1 MEKFTRILFPVS
13 LTEMSPIVVT
23 YVMSMAEK
31 YTAEVHMVHVVRKMN
46 FYADSFISQPSETDI
61 KRHASKFEQE
71 RLAMAEK
78 QLAAFNEKHVAE
90 HPGVPGTK
98 LHVVPGT
105 HYKVILEY
113 VEEHNIDLIIM
124 GSGRNI
130 QTKLFGSVA
139 NKVTKLAEC
148 PVMVIK
154 IK

>member
-13 LTEMSPIVVT
+13 LTEMSPIVAPYVT
-23 YVMSMAEK
+23 SMAEK
-31 YTAEVHMVHVVRKMN
+31 YTAELHMVHVVRKMN

-61 KRHASKFEQE
+61 KRHVSNFEQE

-78 QLAAFNEKHVAE
+78 QLAAFNEKHIPE
-90 HPGVPGTK
+90 QPGIPGTQ
-98 LHVVPGT
+98 LHVASGT

-130 QTKLFGSVA
+130 QSKLFGSVA
-139 NKVTKLAEC
+139 NKVTKLADC